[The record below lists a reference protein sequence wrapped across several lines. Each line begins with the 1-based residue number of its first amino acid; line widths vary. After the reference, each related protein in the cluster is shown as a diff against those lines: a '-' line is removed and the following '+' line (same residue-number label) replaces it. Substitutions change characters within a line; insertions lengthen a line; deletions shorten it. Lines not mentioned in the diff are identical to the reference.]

1 MLEDKDQLKRRID
14 QAAKFTPLENLRISP
29 QCGFASTVGGNPLT
43 LDDEKAKLAL
53 VVEVAREVW
62 D

>member
-1 MLEDKDQLKRRID
+1 
-14 QAAKFTPLENLRISP
+14 
-29 QCGFASTVGGNPLT
+29 VGGNPLT
-43 LDDEKAKLAL
+43 LDDEKAKLDL